1 MSKKKY
7 LDSSVLDRAICFA
20 VKAHAN
26 TERKGKGFPY
36 IVHPLEAVVIVST
49 ITSDQELLAAAAL
62 HDTLEDTDTTYEQL
76 EQEFGKRVADLVAHE
91 SDVKLEGSA
100 SAAWHFRKQMAIE
113 HLAEAPLDAKIVA
126 MGDKLSNMRII
137 ARDYSVIGDELW
149 KRFHVDDPQEHA
161 WHYYGLMQS
170 LSALSDTAAFQEFA
184 TLVKQVFAD
193 KILQ

>member
-1 MSKKKY
+1 MSKKDY
-7 LDSSVLDRAICFA
+7 LDSSLLDRAICFA

-49 ITSDQELLAAAAL
+49 MTSDQELLAAAVL

-76 EQEFGKRVADLVAHE
+76 EREFGKRVADLVAHE
-91 SDVKLEGSA
+91 SDVKLECDA
-100 SAAWHFRKQMAIE
+100 SATWHFRKQIAIE
-113 HLAEAPLDAKIVA
+113 HLAKAPHDAKIVA

-137 ARDYSVIGDELW
+137 AHDYSVIGDELW
-149 KRFHVDDPQEHA
+149 KRFHVTDPHEHA

-170 LSALSDTAAFQEFA
+170 LSSLSDTAAFQEFA
-184 TLVKQVFAD
+184 VLVKQVFAD